1 MEIKKKNN
9 VNIKEV
15 KKQIVIIEKEM
26 NKIENLIKKRLKI
39 TECKFELFDKCKWL
53 LWGMIWNTILNL
65 IDEEK
70 INRKKIMKIFIKLFE
85 EIKNSEIKIEFTE
98 YLEWTWFIM
107 FIELREKIWKL
118 YDEIFYDD
126 NKDYPIL
133 NFIEEILEN
142 NKKYFDF
149 DLLDEKSKKE
159 CKSDNWNWYMYN
171 KGFESKHSEAIIEFK
186 NINEILNFIEK
197 KWYYKF

>member
-1 MEIKKKNN
+1 MINKKRKINIKKVKSI
-9 VNIKEV
+9 IKDIQKEMS
-15 KKQIVIIEKEM
+15 KIEK
-26 NKIENLIKKRLKI
+26 IVQKRLECKI
-39 TECKFELFDKCKWL
+39 TLFDNIRWL
-53 LWGMIWNTILNL
+53 LEWMVWNTILNL
-65 IDEEK
+65 IEWKK

-107 FIELREKIWKL
+107 FNDLRGEVWKL

-149 DLLDEKSKKE
+149 DLLNEKAKKE
-159 CKSDNWNWYMYN
+159 CKLDNWDWYMYN
-171 KGFESKHSEAIIEFK
+171 KEFESKHSEAIIEFK

>member
-1 MEIKKKNN
+1 MINKKRKINIKKVKSI
-9 VNIKEV
+9 IKDIQKEMS
-15 KKQIVIIEKEM
+15 KIEK
-26 NKIENLIKKRLKI
+26 IVQKRLECKI
-39 TECKFELFDKCKWL
+39 TLFDNIRWL
-53 LWGMIWNTILNL
+53 LEWMVWNTILNL
-65 IDEEK
+65 IEWKK
-70 INRKKIMKIFIKLFE
+70 INRKKIMKIFIKIFY
-85 EIKNSEIKIEFTE
+85 EIRKSELKIEITE
-98 YLEWTWFIM
+98 FSEWTWFIM
-107 FIELREKIWKL
+107 FNDLRGEVWKL

-149 DLLDEKSKKE
+149 DLLNEKAKKE
-159 CKSDNWNWYMYN
+159 CKLDNWDWYMYN
-171 KGFESKHSEAIIEFK
+171 KEFESKHKEAIIEFK